1 MAIKIA
7 PSILS
12 ARFDRLGVQVR
23 EAAEAGADMLHI
35 DVMDGHFVPN
45 LTMGPAIVKSIRP
58 LTQVPFDA
66 HLMVTHPQEFVKPFA
81 DAGVDDLTV
90 HVESDHDI
98 RATIRTIR
106 DAGVRPGVV
115 LNPATPFEKAA
126 PYLEHADMLLIMT
139 VDPGFSGQPFR
150 ANVVPKIR
158 EARRYIDKEGL
169 TTEIQVDGGIK
180 VDTAPIVAEAGADIL
195 VSGSG
200 IFPDRIRENLLAIR
214 RAAEKGRAGSSACDG
229 PSRIRDRDAAAR
241 GAPGGQ
247 PHHDLRRHPGHDRPA
262 RVARDRHPAH
272 ANLGGRILA
281 LFVKRVAR
289 DG

>member
-1 MAIKIA
+1 
-7 PSILS
+7 
-12 ARFDRLGVQVR
+12 VR

-58 LTQVPFDA
+58 LTQVPLDA

-81 DAGVDDLTV
+81 EAGVDDLTV

-106 DAGVRPGVV
+106 DAGIRPGVG
-115 LNPATPFEKAA
+115 LKPATPFEKAVA
-126 PYLEHADMLLIMT
+126 YLADADMVLIMT
-139 VDPGFSGQPFR
+139 VHPGFCGQAFR
-150 ANVVPKIR
+150 AGVVPKIR

-169 TTEIQVDGGIK
+169 ATEIQVDGGIK

-200 IFPDRIRENLLAIR
+200 IFPDRIRENLIAIR
-214 RAAEKGRAGSSACDG
+214 RAAEKGRAGS
-229 PSRIRDRDAAAR
+229 
-241 GAPGGQ
+241 
-247 PHHDLRRHPGHDRPA
+247 
-262 RVARDRHPAH
+262 
-272 ANLGGRILA
+272 
-281 LFVKRVAR
+281 KRV
-289 DG
+289 